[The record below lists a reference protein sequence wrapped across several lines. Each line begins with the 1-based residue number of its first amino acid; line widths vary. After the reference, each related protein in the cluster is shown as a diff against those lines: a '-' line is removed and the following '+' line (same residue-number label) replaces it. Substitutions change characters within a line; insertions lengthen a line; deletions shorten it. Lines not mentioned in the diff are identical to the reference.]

1 MSKTRVRSLDT
12 KKSGRFEKTL
22 SQSIPNSFGHIEPM
36 AKARRTSP
44 VPRPSMRAMG
54 LGYVESL
61 GRPGGN
67 GIMTSGEAPRQHP
80 HTMNHLGRTYPQ
92 ELRLE
97 IFFAAR

>member
-1 MSKTRVRSLDT
+1 
-12 KKSGRFEKTL
+12 
-22 SQSIPNSFGHIEPM
+22 
-36 AKARRTSP
+36 
-44 VPRPSMRAMG
+44 MRAMG